1 MNFENEKLIHSVI
14 NNKFKNC
21 KYFEYDE
28 LFSLGWIALKRAE
41 ENFKPEYGTKFSAYA
56 YKSIELYLMTSLMK
70 EYRKREETKH
80 LSLDYE
86 YNNDNDD
93 CLDLKCNVPD
103 TEMTAEELMMEQCE
117 VGILVRLTREKIISG
132 TKKGVKRNNL
142 LTLLDI
148 YENRITNGLSCKAV
162 DVYNSH
168 YKDKFS
174 NKRFYQIRK
183 EISVYFERAVKEIKK
198 KGLY

>member
-1 MNFENEKLIHSVI
+1 MTACP
-14 NNKFKNC
+14 NN
-21 KYFEYDE
+21 YDI
-28 LFSLGWIALKRAE
+28 F
-41 ENFKPEYGTKFSAYA
+41 
-56 YKSIELYLMTSLMK
+56 
-70 EYRKREETKH
+70 KH
-80 LSLDYE
+80 LSLEYE
-86 YNNDNDD
+86 YNNDSDE